1 MLRDRQAVK
10 NFNFLIQFMSSDQV
24 CTLDFYGQLS
34 ARMLTAPC
42 INTYSDEYF
51 LNGCI
56 MAFLDVHICASM
68 AVCML
73 FNHI

>member
-51 LNGCI
+51 LNMI
-56 MAFLDVHICASM
+56 K
-68 AVCML
+68 
-73 FNHI
+73 